1 MHTHIRVSFETTTLA
16 HQHFPYIHTHARTHV
31 ANTRVT
37 HFTCEMCAVE
47 SIAQVESRLEIVEG
61 KIDRYVCI
69 SLACP
74 LCLCV
79 IFRLPSSL
87 YVFLGVCIY

>member
-1 MHTHIRVSFETTTLA
+1 MHIRVSFETTTLA

-37 HFTCEMCAVE
+37 HLHAVE

-74 LCLCV
+74 LCLCLL
-79 IFRLPSSL
+79 FCLPSSL
-87 YVFLGVCIY
+87 CVFIGVCIY